1 MMSRR
6 MSPPSNLPSACEA
19 EILALIDFPGQ
30 VARTGNSLQ
39 ISLRQVTLSYRL
51 VLSEISEF
59 YFIRQRGN
67 RKGRTF
73 VRY

>member
-6 MSPPSNLPSACEA
+6 MSPPPNLPSTCEA
-19 EILALIDFPGQ
+19 EILALIDFPGH

-39 ISLRQVTLSYRL
+39 ISLRQVTLTHRL
-51 VLSEISEF
+51 VLSEIFEF
-59 YFIRQRGN
+59 YSIRQRGN